1 MHSVTE
7 SAIGR
12 LGRRLSTTRQIARCA
27 RRLAAER
34 GLDGFT
40 MEQLATDAGVSRRTL
55 FNYFSGKVD
64 AVLGPMPEPT
74 DESLALFRSGG
85 PYGELVM
92 DLRQLVTSLLDSQ
105 DVEREEL
112 ARWRR
117 LLSTNDKLLAATHD
131 RFMRLS
137 EWLVS
142 EIETREGP
150 SFDRRRA
157 RVAIGLLG
165 SIFDSSLDAFLA
177 DRRRRPLTVHF
188 DESLRIAR
196 ELLG

>member
-1 MHSVTE
+1 MHSVAE

-12 LGRRLSTTRQIARCA
+12 LGRRVSTTLQICRCA
-27 RRLAAER
+27 RMLAGDH

-40 MEQLATDAGVSRRTL
+40 MEQLAQEAGVSRRTL
-55 FNYFSGKVD
+55 FNYFPGKVD
-64 AVLGPMPEPT
+64 AVLGPAPEPT
-74 DESLALFRSGG
+74 EEALELFRSGG
-85 PYGELVM
+85 PHGDLVL
-92 DLRQLVTSLLDSQ
+92 DLRQLVSSILDSQ

-112 ARWRR
+112 TRWRR
-117 LLSTNDKLLAATHD
+117 LLSTNEKLLAATHD

-165 SIFDSSLDAFLA
+165 SLFDAALDAFLA
-177 DRRRRPLTVHF
+177 DRRRRPLTSHF
-188 DESLRIAR
+188 DESLRVAR

>member
-1 MHSVTE
+1 MHSVTQ

-12 LGRRLSTTRQIARCA
+12 LGRRLSTTLQISRCA
-27 RRLAAER
+27 RRLAGDH

-40 MEQLATDAGVSRRTL
+40 MEELAHEAGVSRRTL
-55 FNYFSGKVD
+55 FNYFPGKVD

-74 DESLALFRSGG
+74 DEALDLFREGG
-85 PYGELVM
+85 PHGDLVQ
-92 DLRQLVTSLLDSQ
+92 DLRHLVSSILDSQ
-105 DVEREEL
+105 DVDREEL
-112 ARWRR
+112 ARWRS
-117 LLSTNDKLLAATHD
+117 LLATNEKLLAATHD

-137 EWLVS
+137 EWLVA

-165 SIFDSSLDAFLA
+165 SLFDSALDAFLA
-177 DRRRRPLTVHF
+177 DRRRRPITHHF